1 MTKKIFFLLTIFLL
15 SFSVTFAAAKP
26 GTDNSSA
33 EVERQQDSDSPVI
46 DTKQDL
52 TASVVDTAKILSKNQ
67 IQTLTAKIHQLEQK
81 HKIRVGINFLKSIGN
96 RNIDTVAN
104 ERLRKSFGD
113 GQNGGILLVVDMDKR
128 NWNIALDAKLEQ
140 RILSYSDVVN
150 YSDSFYNNLHENNF
164 FDAANV
170 YLDSIDALLNYY
182 EANGTPY
189 DRSQEFDPMALM
201 IAFVIAVVIGF
212 LIRSWLIG
220 SMSNVKFA
228 SEATDYL
235 KRESVHLTEERDTY
249 LYTNVTRHKKSRSSN
264 SSSGRGSS
272 GGSSGGGSF

>member
-1 MTKKIFFLLTIFLL
+1 MIKKIFFLLTIFLL

-26 GTDNSSA
+26 GAEKPSV
-33 EVERQQDSDSPVI
+33 EVEQENSLAVDA
-46 DTKQDL
+46 KQDL

-67 IQTLTAKIHQLEQK
+67 IQTLATKIQQIEQK
-81 HKIRVGINFLKSIGN
+81 HKIRIGINFFKSIGN

-104 ERLRKSFGD
+104 ERLRKNFGD
-113 GQNGGILLVVDMDKR
+113 GQNGGILLTVDMENR
-128 NWNIALDAKLEQ
+128 NWNIALDAKLKQ
-140 RILSYSDVVN
+140 RILSYSDVAD
-150 YSDSFYNNLHENNF
+150 YSDGFYNNLHDNKF

-170 YLDSIDALLNYY
+170 YLDSVDALLNYY

-201 IAFVIAVVIGF
+201 IAFVIAFVIGF
-212 LIRSWLIG
+212 FIRSWLIG

-235 KRESVHLTEERDTY
+235 KRESIHLTEQRDTY

-264 SSSGRGSS
+264 SSGGRSSG